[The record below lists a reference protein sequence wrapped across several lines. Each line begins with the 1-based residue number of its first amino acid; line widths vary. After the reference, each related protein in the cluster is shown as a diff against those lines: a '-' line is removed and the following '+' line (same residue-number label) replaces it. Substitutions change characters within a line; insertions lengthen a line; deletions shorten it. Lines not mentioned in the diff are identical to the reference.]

1 MPRALPIHL
10 PTKRIALGKSLG
22 PMTTRATTT
31 TSNNSVG
38 ATSNIQ
44 LASPQ
49 EEGSELVVLV
59 GRRRHR
65 RDVGSALAFDMLRC
79 GGGRNVIFRHALF
92 EALYT
97 LGDVAHHV
105 RKAAFAD
112 QQQDQNPDDQHVPEP
127 QTTHLTNSLRRP
139 YKNITARMHHT

>member
-44 LASPQ
+44 LASPP
-49 EEGSELVVLV
+49 EKGSELVVLV

-65 RDVGSALAFDMLRC
+65 RDVWSALSFDMLRC
-79 GGGRNVIFRHALF
+79 GGGRTVLFRHALF
-92 EALYT
+92 EALSY
-97 LGDVAHHV
+97 LGDVAHPAP
-105 RKAAFAD
+105 K
-112 QQQDQNPDDQHVPEP
+112 P
-127 QTTHLTNSLRRP
+127 
-139 YKNITARMHHT
+139 

>member
-1 MPRALPIHL
+1 
-10 PTKRIALGKSLG
+10 
-22 PMTTRATTT
+22 MTTRATTT

-79 GGGRNVIFRHALF
+79 GDRKSVVWGKSVSVRVDLGGRRII
-92 EALYT
+92 
-97 LGDVAHHV
+97 
-105 RKAAFAD
+105 K
-112 QQQDQNPDDQHVPEP
+112 
-127 QTTHLTNSLRRP
+127 
-139 YKNITARMHHT
+139 KKKHHTSTQYDEIHKSENTYDNS

>member
-1 MPRALPIHL
+1 
-10 PTKRIALGKSLG
+10 
-22 PMTTRATTT
+22 MTTRATTT

-105 RKAAFAD
+105 RKAAFAE
-112 QQQDQNPDDQHVPEP
+112 QQQAQNHNDHPVPDAK
-127 QTTHLTNSLRRP
+127 TTHPNHPLSRP
-139 YKNITARMHHT
+139 YKNFAPRLHPRLTTHTTKHH

>member
-1 MPRALPIHL
+1 
-10 PTKRIALGKSLG
+10 
-22 PMTTRATTT
+22 MTTRATTT

-105 RKAAFAD
+105 RKAAFRSEEHTSEL
-112 QQQDQNPDDQHVPEP
+112 Q
-127 QTTHLTNSLRRP
+127 SLMRIS
-139 YKNITARMHHT
+139 YAVFCLKQKNKKHTR

>member
-10 PTKRIALGKSLG
+10 PTKRIALGRSLG

-44 LASPQ
+44 LAFPQ

-65 RDVGSALAFDMLRC
+65 RDVRGPLAFDMLRR
-79 GGGRNVIFRHALF
+79 GGGRSVILRHALF
-92 EALYT
+92 EAFDA
-97 LGDVAHHV
+97 LGDIAHHV
-105 RKAAFAD
+105 GKAALARKS
-112 QQQDQNPDDQHVPEP
+112 
-127 QTTHLTNSLRRP
+127 TRLNSR
-139 YKNITARMHHT
+139 H

>member
-65 RDVGSALAFDMLRC
+65 RVVGSALAFDLLRC
-79 GGGRNVIFRHALF
+79 GGGRNEIGRASCRERGGQYV
-92 EALYT
+92 
-97 LGDVAHHV
+97 
-105 RKAAFAD
+105 
-112 QQQDQNPDDQHVPEP
+112 
-127 QTTHLTNSLRRP
+127 
-139 YKNITARMHHT
+139 

>member
-1 MPRALPIHL
+1 
-10 PTKRIALGKSLG
+10 
-22 PMTTRATTT
+22 MTTRATTT
-31 TSNNSVG
+31 TSNYSVG

-105 RKAAFAD
+105 RKRSA
-112 QQQDQNPDDQHVPEP
+112 E
-127 QTTHLTNSLRRP
+127 RRGGKECVRTCISRGLP
-139 YKNITARMHHT
+139 FR

>member
-65 RDVGSALAFDMLRC
+65 RDVGGALAFDMLRC

-105 RKAAFAD
+105 RKAALAEH
-112 QQQDQNPDDQHVPEP
+112 QQDHNPDKQPVPDA
-127 QTTHLTNSLRRP
+127 QTTPPNQSFNP
-139 YKNITARMHHT
+139 PNKK

>member
-65 RDVGSALAFDMLRC
+65 RDVGSAMAFDMLR
-79 GGGRNVIFRHALF
+79 RSEEHTSEL
-92 EALYT
+92 
-97 LGDVAHHV
+97 
-105 RKAAFAD
+105 
-112 QQQDQNPDDQHVPEP
+112 Q
-127 QTTHLTNSLRRP
+127 SLMRIS
-139 YKNITARMHHT
+139 YAVFCLKK